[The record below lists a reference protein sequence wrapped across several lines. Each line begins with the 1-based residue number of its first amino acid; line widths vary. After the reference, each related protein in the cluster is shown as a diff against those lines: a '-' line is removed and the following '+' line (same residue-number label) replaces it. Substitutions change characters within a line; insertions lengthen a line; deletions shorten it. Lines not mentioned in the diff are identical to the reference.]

1 MIDITPVNWVS
12 PDSIIKVIG
21 VGGGGCN
28 AVNYMYRQNI
38 EGCTFIVCNTDAQ
51 ALNKCEVPIKIQL
64 GEGLGAGTNPT
75 EGRNAALNS
84 QDEIAA
90 KVLDDETEM
99 LFITAGM
106 GGGTGTGAAP
116 VIASMAKKKGILTVG
131 VVTIPFR
138 NQGPEAMSKA
148 LDGITELE
156 KNVDSLLVIDNEKLF
171 EVYGDLLI
179 QKAFPK
185 ADEVLATAVR
195 GITEIIKKRGYVNVD
210 FKDVRTM
217 MKNSGYALMGCG
229 SGTGENRIDDAV
241 RNALESPL
249 LNDFDLK
256 TAKNVLIN
264 ITVGDNEN
272 GLTMAQYGMIT
283 ELIQSYTGN
292 ANNFKSGIVFD
303 DDPDFGD
310 KVNITVIVT
319 GINTVIMEPQINL
332 GNIII
337 IDESFEYQNNPIGGE
352 SIDLPEVKTQK
363 IGYNSTAIRKKNL
376 FEDGVRPALLLEEGM
391 SKSEL
396 ENTAAIRR
404 KANGASKREE

>member
-1 MIDITPVNWVS
+1 
-12 PDSIIKVIG
+12 
-21 VGGGGCN
+21 
-28 AVNYMYRQNI
+28 
-38 EGCTFIVCNTDAQ
+38 
-51 ALNKCEVPIKIQL
+51 
-64 GEGLGAGTNPT
+64 
-75 EGRNAALNS
+75 LNS
-84 QDEIAA
+84 QDEIAE
-90 KVLDDETEM
+90 KVLDDKTEM

-116 VIASMAKKKGILTVG
+116 VIAAMAKKKGILTVG

-156 KNVDSLLVIDNEKLF
+156 KNVDSLLIIDNEKLF
-171 EVYGDLLI
+171 EVHGDLLI
-179 QKAFPK
+179 QEAFPK

-195 GITEIIKKRGYVNVD
+195 GITEIIKKKGYVNVD
-210 FKDVRTM
+210 FRDVKTM

-229 SGTGENRIDDAV
+229 SGTGENRIEDAV
-241 RNALESPL
+241 KNALESPL

-256 TAKNVLIN
+256 TAKSVLIN
-264 ITVGDNEN
+264 VTVGNNEN
-272 GLTMAQYGMIT
+272 GLTMAQYGKIT
-283 ELIQSYTGN
+283 DLIQNYTGN

-303 DDPDFGD
+303 DDKDFGD
-310 KVNITVIVT
+310 RVNITVIVT

-337 IDESFEYQNNPIGGE
+337 IDEDFVYKKDAIEGE
-352 SIDLPEVKTQK
+352 SIDLPEVRTQK

-376 FEDGVRPALLLEEGM
+376 FEEGTKPALILDEGM

-404 KANGASKREE
+404 KANGTPKREE

>member
-1 MIDITPVNWVS
+1 MMEMELIDITPVN
-12 PDSIIKVIG
+12 SIIKVIG

-28 AVNYMYRQNI
+28 AVNYMYKQNI

-51 ALNKCEVPIKIQL
+51 ALNKCDVPIKIQL
-64 GEGLGAGTNPT
+64 GEGLGAGTDPT
-75 EGRNAALNS
+75 AGRNAALNS
-84 QDEIAA
+84 QDDIAE
-90 KVLDDETEM
+90 KVLDDKTEM

-116 VIASMAKKKGILTVG
+116 VIAAMAKKKGILTVG

-148 LDGITELE
+148 LDGISELE
-156 KNVDSLLVIDNEKLF
+156 KNVDSLLIIDNEKLF
-171 EVYGDLLI
+171 DVYGDLLL
-179 QKAFPK
+179 QHAFPK

-210 FKDVRTM
+210 FRDVKTM

-229 SGTGENRIDDAV
+229 TGTGENRIEDAV
-241 RNALESPL
+241 KNALESPL

-264 ITVGDNEN
+264 VTVGNNEQ
-272 GLTMAQYGMIT
+272 GLTMAQYGKIT
-283 ELIQSYTGN
+283 EMIQSYTGN

-303 DDPDFGD
+303 ESEDFGD

-337 IDESFEYQNNPIGGE
+337 IDEDFVYTREVASGE

-363 IGYNSTAIRKKNL
+363 IGYNSSAIRKKNL
-376 FEDGVRPALLLEEGM
+376 FEEGVKPALILEAGM

-404 KANGASKREE
+404 KANGSSKREE